1 MIFKTAEKSKI
12 ILDYV
17 NEYYDENYRSPSL
30 RDIEAA
36 TGIPRATVGLY
47 LNHLREEGVILYDG
61 KKETIITDYIESLV
75 GKKTEKLN
83 IIGKVVCGNPV
94 SETQTNLG
102 TIDFPISLLGSGKY
116 FVLKAYG
123 DSMNGAGI
131 EEDDLVI
138 VRQQAHAEYGQIVVA
153 IDDKNENTLK
163 RYLYDN
169 ESGRPYLHPENEKY
183 PDIYS
188 DEISIQGVAVK
199 VIKSLE

>member
-47 LNHLREEGVILYDG
+47 LNHLREEGVIRYDG
-61 KKETIITDYIESLV
+61 KKESIITDYIESLV

-94 SETQTNLG
+94 SG
-102 TIDFPISLLGSGKY
+102 
-116 FVLKAYG
+116 
-123 DSMNGAGI
+123 
-131 EEDDLVI
+131 
-138 VRQQAHAEYGQIVVA
+138 
-153 IDDKNENTLK
+153 NT
-163 RYLYDN
+163 
-169 ESGRPYLHPENEKY
+169 
-183 PDIYS
+183 
-188 DEISIQGVAVK
+188 DEFRHD
-199 VIKSLE
+199 

>member
-30 RDIEAA
+30 RDIESA

-47 LNHLREEGVILYDG
+47 LNHLREEGVIRYDG

-75 GKKTEKLN
+75 GKNTEKLN

-102 TIDFPISLLGSGKY
+102 TIDFPLSLLGSGKY

-138 VRQQAHAEYGQIVVA
+138 VRQQEYAEYGQIVVA
-153 IDDKNENTLK
+153 IDENYENTLK
-163 RYLYDN
+163 RYLYDKRLN
-169 ESGRPYLHPENEKY
+169 RPYLHPQN
-183 PDIYS
+183 PDYDDLYL
-188 DEISIQGVAVK
+188 DEIRIQGVAVK
-199 VIKSLE
+199 IIKNIK